1 MNVKQDKNILIFYIF
16 AILTYSGQGIMG
28 LFGQIQYYFLR
39 EVSGLTL
46 TKVSLVSF
54 LIGLPWVL
62 KMFMALLLDYF
73 PIKGYRTKYY
83 LWMNCIGLVLTYSA
97 MMIFGLHIW
106 TYLLF
111 GFLINF
117 FIALQD
123 ICCDTTMVVYERK
136 YKLAGKGVSI
146 QWIALAAV
154 GLFTSLMGAK
164 LAESMNY
171 ILAYGICL
179 IFPIVFMIYLKFLHK
194 EDKYKKKKF
203 SFKGLSKHF
212 KNKSF
217 LMGLL
222 FIACLQLSPSFGLGL
237 MAEMREQMEV
247 SKMFVGILG
256 SVGTVFGL
264 IGYIIFF
271 KWGKKFDLKKLL
283 IFSIIFSGITNLCY
297 LYIPT
302 QWHIMAYSVVFGAF
316 SGVSFMAIMTF
327 MTRIVPKGNEGVL
340 YACVTALS
348 NFCARGSGI
357 MSGAIYDHWGYS
369 TNVIISSVLTLC
381 CLLIIPKLN
390 LESNYEK

>member
-1 MNVKQDKNILIFYIF
+1 MKNKNLLIFYIF

-28 LFGQIQYYFLR
+28 LFSQIQYYFLR

-54 LIGLPWVL
+54 LIGLPWIL
-62 KMFMALLLDYF
+62 KMVMSLLLDYC

-83 LWMNCIGLVLTYSA
+83 LWMNCIGLVLSYSA

-117 FIALQD
+117 FIALND

-136 YKLAGKGVSI
+136 YDLKGKGVSV
-146 QWIALAAV
+146 QWIALAVV
-154 GLFTSLMGAK
+154 GLFTSLVGAK

-171 ILAYGICL
+171 VLAYGICL
-179 IFPIVFMIYLKFLHK
+179 IFPILFIVYLKFLHQ
-194 EDKYKKKKF
+194 EDTYKKQKF

-237 MAEMREQMEV
+237 MATMRENLGV
-247 SKMFVGILG
+247 SKMFVGVLG
-256 SVGTVFGL
+256 SVGTIFGL
-264 IGYIIFF
+264 IGYILFF
-271 KWGKKFDLKKLL
+271 KWGNKFNLKKLL
-283 IFSIIFSGITNLCY
+283 IFSIIFSAVTNLFY
-297 LYIPT
+297 LHIPT
-302 QWHIMAYSVVFGAF
+302 QWHIMTYSVLFGAF
-316 SGVSFMAIMTF
+316 SGVSFMAILTF
-327 MTRIVPKGNEGVL
+327 MTKIVPKGNEGVL

-357 MSGAIYDHWGYS
+357 MSGAIYDYWGYA
-369 TNVIISSVLTLC
+369 TCVVLSSVFTILC
-381 CLLIIPKLN
+381 LFIIPKLD
-390 LESNYEK
+390 LQ